1 VVNIHTAYGRVQ
13 KLVLTTALSF
23 SFAGIAVAQNNDAAV
38 DRYSDLLSKR
48 HALTVKIAKME
59 LEISTQEEKIKS
71 LREQIGSVDGVKKS
85 VPGLVEQ
92 MVSSYAA
99 EYNIDPPFNASERN
113 DRLAKLQEQL
123 EDKSSTP
130 ASMLRRAIGMYEAE
144 VNYGMTVEQY
154 PGNHPLEARAGWR
167 LEACKLSLQN
177 AACNV
182 TNEMK
187 EAVREKTGKELDKM
201 LPDDDR
207 DAANMT
213 ALVKQFDSDRKLFD
227 GNYLRVG
234 RLALIY
240 ADVDGGEVLQF
251 DVKGKREAL
260 AAGETEPQENWITVE
275 GADQIN
281 LFRAVKMAKGEAAV
295 DVMKIPVVVE

>member
-1 VVNIHTAYGRVQ
+1 
-13 KLVLTTALSF
+13 
-23 SFAGIAVAQNNDAAV
+23 
-38 DRYSDLLSKR
+38 
-48 HALTVKIAKME
+48 
-59 LEISTQEEKIKS
+59 
-71 LREQIGSVDGVKKS
+71 
-85 VPGLVEQ
+85 
-92 MVSSYAA
+92 
-99 EYNIDPPFNASERN
+99 
-113 DRLAKLQEQL
+113 
-123 EDKSSTP
+123 
-130 ASMLRRAIGMYEAE
+130 
-144 VNYGMTVEQY
+144 
-154 PGNHPLEARAGWR
+154 
-167 LEACKLSLQN
+167 
-177 AACNV
+177 
-182 TNEMK
+182 MK

-207 DAANMT
+207 DAADMT